1 MPSGCASL
9 RVLRKN
15 LKEITA
21 KIPLGKRMTTPND
34 IAAMVVFL
42 ISGQASCIAGQHRRV
57 DGGYTQLDRAPT

>member
-1 MPSGCASL
+1 
-9 RVLRKN
+9 
-15 LKEITA
+15 LKEITT

-57 DGGYTQLDRAPT
+57 DGGYTRLDRAST